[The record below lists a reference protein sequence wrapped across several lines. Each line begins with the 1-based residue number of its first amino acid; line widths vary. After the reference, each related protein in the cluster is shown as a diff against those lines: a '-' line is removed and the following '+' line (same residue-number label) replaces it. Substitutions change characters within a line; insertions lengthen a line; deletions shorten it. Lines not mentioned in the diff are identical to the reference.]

1 MRKDEKGRMANS
13 EMQSDKSMNGVSA
26 EGEEEE
32 TKYDMNSSYSQ
43 SFLRYMC
50 IEETRDLGLTPC
62 SVTTKKKSED

>member
-1 MRKDEKGRMANS
+1 MANS

-43 SFLRYMC
+43 SFLRYIC
-50 IEETRDLGLTPC
+50 VKKTRGLGLTPC